1 MNFVSS
7 KLSKHYGLSEME
19 GLRGIVRVQSFLVR
33 VRPGIGSKYWSS
45 VNTWYNRYKEN
56 IIRLTKK
63 RSIFQ
68 VPATLLGAILILR
81 LAFMIEEHNIEV
93 YPMGAQVPLKWFP
106 QNARELSKKKIP
118 RSLWNSKPF
127 DEEIVK
133 QMFPRPSEKEELNA
147 QNRKESAE
155 PKIVKLLKDKGALDA
170 KQIAKEANL
179 NYNTVRRCLGKLI
192 KRGEVKRIGHNYFL
206 I

>member
-19 GLRGIVRVQSFLVR
+19 GLRGIVHVQSFLVR
-33 VRPGIGSKYWSS
+33 IRPGIGSKYWSS

-63 RSIFQ
+63 RNVFQ

-81 LAFMIEEHNIEV
+81 LASLIEEHNIEV

-106 QNARELSKKKIP
+106 QKAKELSKKKLP
-118 RSLWNSKPF
+118 RSLWNSKTF
-127 DEEIVK
+127 YEEIVK
-133 QMFPRPSEKEELNA
+133 QMFPRPNEKEDSNTLDV
-147 QNRKESAE
+147 KESAKA
-155 PKIVKLLKDKGALDA
+155 KIVKLLKDKGALDA

-179 NYNTVRRCLGKLI
+179 NYNTVRRCLGELI